1 MDHPQFVEHAEPEDV
16 FTLVSD
22 ENRIAIL
29 RALWDSDGPLA
40 FSDLRDATDIR
51 DSGQFNYH
59 LDKLRGQFVT
69 KTPEGYELT
78 AAGTQI
84 NGAIEAG
91 SYTSSG
97 TMEPIVLDKECSTCG
112 SERTFHYEDERASV
126 TCDSCGRQADFAVP
140 PSTFIGCD
148 RSEIPTVA
156 ARYLRAIIERLE
168 NGFCSQC
175 DGPVE
180 QRVCRIADASFWTGA
195 DDEDDPP
202 EDIGKLPIV
211 EYECRQCGMTPTSG
225 LTFSLLTNP
234 NVVSFY
240 HEHDVDVRNRS
251 LWEFAALSSDGE
263 AVRQDDPF
271 RASATFTAGDEELT
285 VVVDED
291 LQVTETMRSMTQ

>member
-1 MDHPQFVEHAEPEDV
+1 MDHPQFVEHAEPEAV

-22 ENRIAIL
+22 ENRIDIL
-29 RALWDSDGPLA
+29 RALWGSDEPLA
-40 FSDLRDATDIR
+40 FSDLQDATDIR

-59 LDKLRGQFVT
+59 LDKLLDQFVT
-69 KTPEGYELT
+69 KAPEGYELT
-78 AAGTQI
+78 AAGAQI

-91 SYTSSG
+91 SYTTSG
-97 TMEPIVLDKECSTCG
+97 TMEPIVLDQRCSTCG
-112 SERTFHYEDERASV
+112 TERTFHYEDERASV
-126 TCDSCGRQADFAVP
+126 KCESCGRQADFSVP

-180 QRVCRIADASFWTGA
+180 QRVCHIADASFWKGP
-195 DDEDDPP
+195 DDVEAPP
-202 EDIGKLPIV
+202 EEIRTLPIV
-211 EYECRQCGMTPTSG
+211 QYECLQCGMEPTGG
-225 LTFSLLTNP
+225 LTFSLLTDP

-251 LWEFAALSSDGE
+251 LWEFAAISSDAE
-263 AVRQDDPF
+263 EVQQDDPF
-271 RASATFTAGDEELT
+271 RASATFTAEDEELT

-291 LQVTETMRSMTQ
+291 LRVVETTRNAAQ